1 MGSLKKR
8 SRKGSAVF
16 DFLIKSITSI
26 VKGFVGKV
34 EEAAPAPPAIRIE
47 PRIEEMFS
55 RGLRLRPGSIR
66 EIVVHGT
73 AGGSSMDSLVN
84 WMLGGEQ
91 AENYSRG
98 IGLFHFAI
106 GRDGEIVQII
116 NPKWWV
122 YHSLSGAHDQE
133 TVGIELINPTRDNSG
148 AYTDEQYKALTDL
161 CDYLMRTHVYC
172 RQIVSHNHNGMI
184 YSRIGKN
191 CPGNFDWQRLSQSL
205 VEKKWNIRTIN
216 REVLYV
222 A

>member
-1 MGSLKKR
+1 MFESL
-8 SRKGSAVF
+8 V
-16 DFLIKSITSI
+16 KSITSM
-26 VKGFVGKV
+26 VKGFIGKV
-34 EEAAPAPPAIRIE
+34 EDAVPAPPAIRIE
-47 PRIEEMFS
+47 QRVASMYSNGPRVRS
-55 RGLRLRPGSIR
+55 GAIR

-73 AGGSSMDSLVN
+73 AGGNTMDSLIN

-91 AENYSRG
+91 AANYNRG
-98 IGLFHFAI
+98 IGLFHYAI

-116 NPKWWV
+116 NPKLWV

-148 AYTDEQYKALTDL
+148 AYTDEQYNALVDL
-161 CDYLMRTHVYC
+161 CDYLMKTNATC
-172 RQIVSHNHNGMI
+172 RQIVSHNHNGMT

-205 VEKKWNIRTIN
+205 AEKKWNIRTIN
-216 REVLYV
+216 SEVLYV